1 MNQDLRQKMRRRER
15 EMSSCEDNLL
25 DLKFLNVL
33 PLHLEM
39 WLFRVAAGPCDLRM
53 DVTGLLMRAESF

>member
-1 MNQDLRQKMRRRER
+1 
-15 EMSSCEDNLL
+15 MSSCEDNNLL

-39 WLFRVAAGPCDLRM
+39 GLFRVAAGSCDLRM
-53 DVTGLLMRAESF
+53 DVTGLLGAESF